1 MKVIAG
7 NWKMNLT
14 LGEAINLALSIKT
27 SNKNEIVL
35 FPPIIYALKIKELLS
50 DKNIKVGVQNVFYE
64 EFGAFTGEIS
74 APMVRSCNLD
84 YVLIGHSERRKF
96 FYETDEIINKKIKKA
111 LSFNL
116 NVILC
121 VGEAL
126 SERENKKHFEVVKK
140 QVLSAIEGIDN
151 FENLKIAYEPVWA
164 IGTGINAKPEDANEM
179 HHFIKEIVNLYVL
192 YGGSV
197 NESNAYSLLSQQYID
212 GLLIGNS
219 SLKKESFN
227 KIIDIAELF

>member
-14 LGEAINLALSIKT
+14 LNEALDLAISIKN
-27 SNKNEIVL
+27 SNKNEIIL
-35 FPPIIYALKIKELLS
+35 FPPSIYALKIKELLK

-74 APMVRSCNLD
+74 VPMVKSCNLD
-84 YVLIGHSERRKF
+84 YILVGHSERRKL
-96 FYETDEIINKKIKKA
+96 FYETDDIINKKIKKA

-121 VGEAL
+121 VGETL
-126 SERENKKHFEVVKK
+126 SERESKKHFEVVKR

-151 FENLKIAYEPVWA
+151 FKNLKIAYEPVWA
-164 IGTGINAKPEDANEM
+164 IGTGINAKPEDANEI
-179 HHFIKEIVNLYVL
+179 HHFIKEIINLYVL

-197 NESNAYSLLSQQYID
+197 NENNAYSLLSQNYID

-219 SLKKESFN
+219 SLKKASFN